1 MDDPRAVRFHGPR
14 AGRAFSLTD
23 SPGSPEYKEVIDGTS
38 DFRAIFESKFEY
50 VWNTL
55 RRLGVREADLKDQT
69 QEVFLTVHQL
79 LEDYDSARPLN
90 PWLFGIAYRYAAR
103 YRALA
108 RNKREVYVDP
118 SDTPA
123 EQPSPET
130 KASDSEARALVML
143 AIEQIDLPRRA
154 VFVMAEIDGCA
165 VPEIAGTLGIPLNTA
180 YSRLRL
186 AREDFAAAVT
196 RLRRERNQ

>member
-1 MDDPRAVRFHGPR
+1 MTDL
-14 AGRAFSLTD
+14 SLSSEVPVEA
-23 SPGSPEYKEVIDGTS
+23 SPSV
-38 DFRAIFESKFEY
+38 DFRSLFEGHFSY

-79 LEDYDSARPLN
+79 LADYDPARPLR

-108 RNKREVYVDP
+108 RHKYEVPEAD
-118 SDTPA
+118 DEPA
-123 EQPSPET
+123 GGGPLADEQVAT
-130 KASDSEARALVML
+130 RQRLDRVLKAIHT
-143 AIEQIDLPRRA
+143 IELPLRA
-154 VFVMAEIDGCA
+154 VFVMAEIDGHSIPDVA
-165 VPEIAGTLGIPLNTA
+165 QALGIPLNTA

-186 AREDFAAAVT
+186 ARRDFDASVK
-196 RLRRERNQ
+196 RLRVRGEL